1 MAPRPRT
8 YDVEPLPESDRVG
21 ELPHPRDQFVLYGH
35 EEEAA
40 TLAAAARSGR
50 LAHAWLIGGPKGVGK
65 ATLAWRFTRA
75 LLVHGAQNCPD
86 DLSVP
91 ADHPVVRRISALAH
105 SDVMLIRRPWD
116 PDRKRHRTELP
127 IEEVRRL
134 NGLFSRFSSD
144 DGYRVAIVDAADDM
158 NRAAENALLKT
169 LEEPPRRA
177 LLLLVAHVPGA
188 LLPTTRSRC
197 RSLTLRPLDGATM
210 SSALAKLS
218 PGLDGDTASVLAGLA
233 EGCPGRAL
241 ELIELGGLELYRGI
255 TGVLASLPRLS
266 GDVLFGLADKVSRGA
281 GERGITLFVQLLSG
295 VLQRLV
301 RGAYSSTGITQVPGE
316 AQLAARLRS
325 LAPLEAWVGVW
336 ENLQQKAIDAD
347 ALNLDKKQL
356 VLNAFFE
363 MEALT
368 QRHA

>member
-8 YDVEPLPESDRVG
+8 LDVEPLPESDRVG
-21 ELPHPRDQFVLYGH
+21 ELPHPRDQRELFGH
-35 EEEAA
+35 ENEAA

-50 LAHAWLIGGPKGVGK
+50 LAHAWIIGGPKGVGK
-65 ATLAWRFTRA
+65 ATLAWRFARA

-91 ADHPVVRRISALAH
+91 LDDPVVRRMGALAH
-105 SDVMLIRRPWD
+105 QDVMLIRRPWD
-116 PDRKRHRTELP
+116 QERKRPRTELP
-127 IEEVRRL
+127 IEEIRRL
-134 NGLFSRFSSD
+134 NGLFSRHASE
-144 DGYRVAIVDAADDM
+144 DGYRIAIIDAADDM

-169 LEEPPRRA
+169 LEEPPKRA

-197 RSLTLRPLDGATM
+197 RSLTLRPLDAQTM
-210 SSALAKLS
+210 SRALAKLS
-218 PGLDGDTASVLAGLA
+218 PGLDGETSSVLAGLA

-241 ELIELGGLELYRGI
+241 EFVELGGLELYRGI
-255 TGVLASLPRLS
+255 TGVMASLPRLS
-266 GDVLFGLADKVSRGA
+266 GDVLFGLADKVARGA
-281 GERGITLFVQLLSG
+281 GDRGISLFVQLLSG
-295 VLQRLV
+295 ILQRLV
-301 RGAYSSTGITQVPGE
+301 RGTYSSTAQVPGE
-316 AQLAARLRS
+316 AQLAARLRT
-325 LAPLEAWVGVW
+325 LAPLEGWVGVW
-336 ENLQQKAIDAD
+336 ENLQAKAIEAD
-347 ALNLDKKQL
+347 ELNLDKKQL

>member
-8 YDVEPLPESDRVG
+8 LDVEPLPESDRVG
-21 ELPHPRDQFVLYGH
+21 ELPHPRDQFELFGH
-35 EEEAA
+35 EAEAA

-50 LAHAWLIGGPKGVGK
+50 LAHAWIIGGPKGVGK

-75 LLVHGAQNCPD
+75 LLVHGPQNVPD
-86 DLSVP
+86 DLDVP
-91 ADHPVVRRISALAH
+91 ADHPVARRISALAH
-105 SDVMLIRRPWD
+105 PDVMLIRRPWD
-116 PDRKRHRTELP
+116 QERKRPRTELP

-134 NGLFSRFSSD
+134 NGLFSRFASD
-144 DGYRVAIVDAADDM
+144 DGYRIAIIDAADDM

-197 RSLTLRPLDGATM
+197 RALTLRPLDPSTM
-210 SSALAKLS
+210 SRALASLS
-218 PGLDGDTASVLAGLA
+218 PGLDPDTASVLAGLA

-241 ELIELGGLELYRGI
+241 ELIELGGLDLYRGI
-255 TGVLASLPRLS
+255 TDVLSSLPRLR
-266 GDVLFGLADKVSRGA
+266 GEALFALGDKVGRGA
-281 GERGITLFVQLLSG
+281 GDRGVTLFVQLLSG
-295 VLQRLV
+295 LLQRLV
-301 RGAYSSTGITQVPGE
+301 RGAYSSAAQVPGE
-316 AQLAARLRS
+316 AQLAQRLRA
-325 LAPLEAWVGVW
+325 LAPLEGWVGVW

-368 QRHA
+368 QHHA